1 MRPAV
6 VVAALGFAMAASG
19 AAGLCAQS
27 AAGDQEVT
35 FLTLHEALERATQFN
50 PQYRQALNRLELEG
64 PQRRQAWGAF
74 LPSLNMSYGTRQ
86 SFRQETTALD
96 FFGNPIENPQAEIV
110 SSSSADQGVSLS
122 LPLLRGGARF
132 HALGQARAQARV
144 DRLSAERDL
153 NTVLAEVQRQFLLA
167 QRQKARLAV
176 EEELLAA
183 RERDFDGAERR
194 FELAAIGRSDLLGVS
209 LALEQQRVTVRETQ
223 GQVEKGMLALRRAI
237 GDPSL
242 RLVDVE
248 QTLPD
253 PFDPTDLDL
262 DGVVAEALA
271 LSPRVG
277 AAEAGR
283 SVRQSQ
289 LNSSRASRWPT
300 ISLTSGFSRSSFDRG
315 RSALFDLNPG
325 DFSGRVGLSVQIPIF
340 TQFETSQQIA
350 AADIELRNA
359 GEGVRQAELEL
370 EEQVK
375 SRYVDLET
383 AWSNVRH
390 RETVLEVA
398 TERLRIVQEE
408 YRLATKSIEELRA
421 AIREEAEAQRELVQQ
436 RFEFAVALVGLY
448 EAAGIVAGEAGLPPR
463 RDQD

>member
-1 MRPAV
+1 MRPTA

-27 AAGDQEVT
+27 AARDQEVT
-35 FLTLHEALERATQFN
+35 FLTLREALERAAQFN

-74 LPSLNMSYGTRQ
+74 LPSLDVSYGTAQ

-96 FFGNPIENPQAEIV
+96 PFGIPIENPQAEIV
-110 SSSSADQGVSLS
+110 SSSTADQGVSLS
-122 LPLLRGGARF
+122 LPLLRGGGRF
-132 HALGQARAQARV
+132 HALGQARAQARA

-153 NTVLAEVQRQFLLA
+153 NTVLAEVQRQYLSA
-167 QRQKARLAV
+167 QRQKAKLAV

-183 RERDFDGAERR
+183 RERDFEGAERR
-194 FELAAIGRSDLLGVS
+194 FELAAIGRSDLLGAS
-209 LALEQQRVTVRETQ
+209 LELAQQRVTVRETQ
-223 GQVEKGMLALRRAI
+223 GAVEKAMLALRKAI

-253 PFDPTDLDL
+253 PFDPTELDL
-262 DGVVAEALA
+262 DVVVSEALA

-289 LNSSRASRWPT
+289 LSSSRASRWPT
-300 ISLTSGFSRSSFDRG
+300 ISLTSGFNRSSFDRG

-325 DFSGRVGLSVQIPIF
+325 DFRGRVGLNVQIPIF
-340 TQFETSQQIA
+340 SQFETSQQIA

-359 GEGVRQAELEL
+359 GEDVRQAELEL
-370 EEQVK
+370 EEEVK

-408 YRLATKSIEELRA
+408 YRLATKSIEEFRA

-463 RDQD
+463 REQD